1 MFKESLG
8 KKLVFGLIHLK
19 PLPGTPYYKEGDYE
33 LSIDKAIANAQALIK
48 GGADGCLIQSVDKVY
63 PATDDT
69 DYVRVACLSVIAQEV
84 RRVAGPDFKI
94 GVQLM
99 WNCITPSLAVAK
111 ACKADFTRC
120 TALIGTTES
129 IFGTVEANP
138 LKVMNYRNHINA
150 RNVDMIAEISGYH
163 FLGDYNKANLQS
175 LARGAMTVGAEAV
188 EIYHKD
194 EDLNNRMVLDIK
206 ELSSDIP
213 VVLGGGTDVENV
225 TRRMKHADAA
235 LVGRCFENGDW
246 GGNIDPEIVKEY
258 VGRLRSI

>member
-33 LSIDKAIANAQALIK
+33 RSIDKAVADAQALLK

-63 PATDDT
+63 PSVDDT
-69 DYVRVACLSVIAQEV
+69 DYVRVSCLSVIAQEV
-84 RRVAGPDFKI
+84 RRIAGPDFKI

-120 TALIGTTES
+120 TALVGTTES
-129 IFGTVEANP
+129 IYGTVEANP
-138 LKVMNYRNHINA
+138 LKVMNYRNQIGA
-150 RNVDMIAEISGYH
+150 RGVDMIAEISGYH
-163 FLGDYNKANLQS
+163 FLGEYDKANLQS

-188 EIYHKD
+188 EVYHKD
-194 EDLNNRMVLDIK
+194 EEMNNRMVQDIK
-206 ELSSDIP
+206 EISSDIP
-213 VVLGGGTDVENV
+213 VVLGGGTNVENV
-225 TRRMKHADAA
+225 VRRMKHADAV
-235 LVGRCFENGDW
+235 LVGSCFENGKW

>member
-1 MFKESLG
+1 
-8 KKLVFGLIHLK
+8 
-19 PLPGTPYYKEGDYE
+19 
-33 LSIDKAIANAQALIK
+33 
-48 GGADGCLIQSVDKVY
+48 
-63 PATDDT
+63 
-69 DYVRVACLSVIAQEV
+69 
-84 RRVAGPDFKI
+84 
-94 GVQLM
+94 
-99 WNCITPSLAVAK
+99 
-111 ACKADFTRC
+111 
-120 TALIGTTES
+120 
-129 IFGTVEANP
+129 
-138 LKVMNYRNHINA
+138 MNYRNHINA

-163 FLGDYNKANLQS
+163 FLGEYNKANLQS